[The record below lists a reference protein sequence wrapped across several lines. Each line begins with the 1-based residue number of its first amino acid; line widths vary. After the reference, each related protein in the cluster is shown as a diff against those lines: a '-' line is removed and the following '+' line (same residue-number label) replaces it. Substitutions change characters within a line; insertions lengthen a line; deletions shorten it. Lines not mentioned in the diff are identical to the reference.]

1 MKHVPVAPF
10 KDRVSEYIAE
20 TERGEEV
27 IITRHGKPAVK
38 MTAIDQDAD
47 RRERSKA
54 GFARMAEL
62 REELRAQ
69 GVRVSVDEIFAWKNE
84 GQR

>member
-54 GFARMAEL
+54 AFARMAEL

-69 GVRVSVDEIFAWKNE
+69 GVHVSVDEIIAWKNE